1 VARRDKAPSSEAARK
16 YLDDAIRRH
25 KESGGEK
32 AVPKDA
38 YDRALTRIAKTVT
51 EFRALG
57 KRA

>member
-1 VARRDKAPSSEAARK
+1 VASRDKAPSSEAARK

-25 KESGGEK
+25 KESGAEK

-57 KRA
+57 KRD

>member
-1 VARRDKAPSSEAARK
+1 VASRHKAHSSEAARK

-25 KESGGEK
+25 KESGDEK

-38 YDRALTRIAKTVT
+38 YERALTRIAKTVT

-57 KRA
+57 KRD

>member
-1 VARRDKAPSSEAARK
+1 VGKAPRSESSEAARK

-25 KESGGEK
+25 KDSGNEK

-38 YDRALTRIAKTVT
+38 YERALTRLAKTVN

-57 KRA
+57 KRD

>member
-1 VARRDKAPSSEAARK
+1 MGKAQRSESSEAARK

-25 KESGGEK
+25 KDSGDEK

-38 YDRALTRIAKTVT
+38 YERALTRIAKTVT

-57 KRA
+57 KRD